1 MVPLSAVHVIPSAPR
16 EERFP
21 WVWVSN
27 AALAMAALFA
37 TLAITRWRT
46 YHNETFDLAFY
57 TRIVWGAG
65 HWDLYNPL
73 AGTSLWGLHFS
84 LVLLPLALLGRFV
97 AIVPMLL
104 IVQAACVAAAS
115 IPLARIA
122 WRRVGHPWAPFAAL
136 AVWFLY
142 PTVGSIASYEFH
154 PSSLALLPLC
164 LALDFF
170 DQRRLRAGFY
180 ALLGAA
186 LCREDVALVCGLVGL
201 VVALRP
207 EHRRAGLG
215 MFALFT
221 AWFALWL
228 FAIAPR
234 HLPPRGSLQLHY
246 GHLGSS
252 PTDILKNLF
261 LHPIATLR
269 SLATPVRVLY
279 VPRLLVPVAFTALL
293 RPRWLLPIL
302 VPVGINLLSQFPTA
316 TQIHSH
322 YSTLAV
328 PFVVV
333 AAAHGVAQLMAQGAL
348 HAERYGLVAMCAV
361 LAGSV
366 HMQRRAGYLPG
377 IGRRFEAADHRPD
390 HRRASLDELVS
401 WLPPDASVIAPD
413 FLLAHLAER
422 RGVFRDGPTPRT
434 VDLRV
439 LSAEHRARFPGS
451 QTLWRS
457 EEEQRLRGAMF
468 WRRYGVY
475 AVFGDYIVMRS
486 RWPVRQYARGRYVEF
501 EPDDRTHAAHVDL
514 GEDLAVAGW
523 GMVPLRDGARVVL
536 LLKVKR
542 AWPFDLG
549 MELGW
554 GPMRPHLDREDPQR
568 TWAFVPFDGLFMPPF
583 ARVGEVVRTEVV
595 VPARVEALAAHGL
608 WFGARRVDGSRLEAS
623 SPHWVR
629 LP

>member
-1 MVPLSAVHVIPSAPR
+1 MP
-16 EERFP
+16 
-21 WVWVSN
+21 VSN
-27 AALAMAALFA
+27 AALAMAAL
-37 TLAITRWRT
+37 LAGLALTRWRS

-57 TRIVWGAG
+57 ARIVWGAG
-65 HWDLYNPL
+65 HWDLHNPL
-73 AGTSLWGLHFS
+73 VGTDLWGLHAS
-84 LVLLPLALLGRFV
+84 LVLLPLGLLGRFV
-97 AIVPMLL
+97 AVVPMLL
-104 IVQAACVAAAS
+104 VVQAACVAAAS

-122 WRRVGHPWAPFAAL
+122 WRRVGHAWAPWAAM
-136 AVWFLY
+136 AVWFLF

-170 DQRRLRAGFY
+170 DQRRVRAGFY

-186 LCREDVALVCGLVGL
+186 ACREDVALACGLVGL
-201 VVALRP
+201 VVALRR
-207 EHRRAGLG
+207 EHRRAGLA

-228 FAIAPR
+228 FVVAPR

-252 PTDILKNLF
+252 PTEILGSL
-261 LHPIATLR
+261 LRHPLAALKTF
-269 SLATPVRVLY
+269 ATPARALY

-293 RPRWLLPIL
+293 RPKWLLPAL

-316 TQIHSH
+316 VQIHSH

-333 AAAHGVAQLMAQGAL
+333 AALHGVAQLMAQGAL
-348 HAERYGLVAMCAV
+348 HAERYGLVALCAA
-361 LAGSV
+361 LAGSA
-366 HMQRRAGYLPG
+366 HMQRRAGYLPLLG
-377 IGRRFEAADHRPD
+377 GRFDVAQHRADRRRP
-390 HRRASLDELVS
+390 SLDALVS
-401 WLPPDASVIAPD
+401 RLPPDASVSAPD
-413 FLLAHLAER
+413 FLLPHLAER
-422 RGVFRDGPTPRT
+422 RRIFREPPPPRP
-434 VDLRV
+434 VDYRV
-439 LSAEHRARFPGS
+439 LSAEHRLRYPGS

-457 EEEQRLRGAMF
+457 EEEPALRGALF

-475 AVFGDYIVMRS
+475 EVFGDFVVMREG
-486 RWPVRQYARGRYVEF
+486 WPVRAYARGRYVEF
-501 EPDDRTHAAHVDL
+501 DTDLRTHAAHVDL
-514 GEDLAVAGW
+514 GEDIAVAGW
-523 GMVPLRDGARVVL
+523 GVTPLRDGARVVL

-549 MELGW
+549 FELGW
-554 GPMRPHLDREDPQR
+554 GPMAPHLDREDPAQ
-568 TWAFVPFDGLFMPPF
+568 TWAFLPFDGVFMAPF
-583 ARVGEVVRTEVV
+583 CRVGEVVRTEVV
-595 VPARVEALAAHGL
+595 VPARAEALAAHGL
-608 WFGARRVDGSRLEAS
+608 WFGARRIDGSRLEAA